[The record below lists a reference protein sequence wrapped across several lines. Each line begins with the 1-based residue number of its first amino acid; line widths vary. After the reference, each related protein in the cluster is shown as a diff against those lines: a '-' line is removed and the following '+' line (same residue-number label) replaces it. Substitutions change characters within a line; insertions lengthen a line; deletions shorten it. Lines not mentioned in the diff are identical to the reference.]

1 LRYAVDATVP
11 VSVINNY
18 LTIDVED
25 YFHVSAFDD
34 VIHPGDW
41 GRCESRVVHNTRNL
55 LLLLNDVKVK
65 ATFFVMGWVAEK
77 HPEIIREILQHG
89 HEIGCH
95 SYLHRKVYELSP
107 AEFREDT
114 RKAKAILEK
123 ITNKKVIGYRA
134 PSYSITN
141 KSLWALG
148 ILEEEGFLYDSSVF
162 PIYHDIYGIPDAP
175 RFKYRWPEN
184 KLTEIPISTARF
196 LGRNFPVAGGGYFRL
211 LPYWLTKK
219 LLRQIN
225 EKEDQPFIFYLHP
238 WEIDPEQPRIK
249 GARLL
254 SKFRHYNN
262 LTKTAERFKRL
273 LDDFSFGP
281 IGNSF

>member
-1 LRYAVDATVP
+1 
-11 VSVINNY
+11 VINNY

-34 VIHPGDW
+34 VIQPGDW
-41 GRCESRVVHNTRNL
+41 SRCESRVVRNTRNVL
-55 LLLLNDVKVK
+55 RILNDVNVK

-77 HPEIIREILQHG
+77 HPEIIKDILQHG

-107 AEFREDT
+107 AEFRKDT
-114 RKAKAILEK
+114 RKAKEILEK
-123 ITNKKVIGYRA
+123 ITNTEVVGYRA
-134 PSYSITN
+134 PSYSITKN
-141 KSLWALG
+141 SLWALN

-175 RFKYRWPEN
+175 RFKYTWPEN
-184 KLTEIPISTARF
+184 KLTEFPISTAKV

-211 LPYWLTKK
+211 LPYWLTRK
-219 LLRQIN
+219 LLHQIN
-225 EKEDQPFIFYLHP
+225 EKEKQPFIFYLHP
-238 WEIDPEQPRIK
+238 WEIDPGQPRIK
-249 GARLL
+249 GARFL

-262 LTKTAERFKRL
+262 LTKTTERFKRL
-273 LDDFSFGP
+273 LGEFQFGP